1 MTPIA
6 AETLTTGRLI
16 LRRPEPGDLEH
27 YSAYLLSDRT
37 RYIGG
42 PKTRKEAFQRFCG
55 LAGHWLVRGYGRY
68 TITDRATGRPMG
80 HVGAFQPDD
89 TIPPEHTWTLWSG
102 EDEGQ
107 GYAREAA
114 TAAFLHYRDDL
125 CWPELTAF
133 IHPDNAG
140 SVAVARALGAAPSAL
155 PGRPPLDLRMDFD
168 MSARA
173 A

>member
-16 LRRPEPGDLEH
+16 LRRPEPGDLAP
-27 YSAYLLSDRT
+27 YVAYLTSDRT

-42 PKTRKEAFQRFCG
+42 PKTRQEAFSRFCS

-68 TITDRATGRPMG
+68 TITDRATGRPIG

-114 TAAFLHYRDDL
+114 AAALDHYRDDL
-125 CWPELTAF
+125 GWTALTAF
-133 IHPDNAG
+133 IHPGNAG
-140 SVAVARALGAAPSAL
+140 SVAVARALGAAPSAG

-168 MSARA
+168 MTARA